1 VNLFTHTVF
10 TFINAAHMLQ
20 VKSATAQWQVVLEK
34 NQILLNNTPFTWD
47 LLPLTPTSFHI
58 IKDGKSYT
66 AELVEANPETK
77 TFKIKV
83 NGNLHTLQVQDRMDL
98 LLESLGMGE
107 ALVQKVNDI
116 KAPMPGLILEVKV
129 TPGQEVKK
137 GDPIL
142 ILEAMKMENI
152 IKSPGDGVV
161 SAVKVNVRQNVE
173 KNQVLI
179 VF

>member
-1 VNLFTHTVF
+1 
-10 TFINAAHMLQ
+10 MLQ
-20 VKSATAQWQVVLEK
+20 VKSATQTWHVEVEK

-47 LLPLTPTSFHI
+47 LLKLNPTTFHI
-58 IKDGKSYT
+58 IKDGHSYT
-66 AELVEANPETK
+66 AELLETEPETK

-83 NGNLHTLQVQDRMDL
+83 NGTVHTLHVKDRMDL

-107 ALVQKVNDI
+107 ALTQKVNDI
-116 KAPMPGLILEVKV
+116 KAPMPGLILDIKV

-161 SAVKVNVRQNVE
+161 SDIKVNVRQNVE